1 MQTEIKYM
9 LAIRAAFLYKRM
21 TEREDTV
28 FFYLDATDRDAVT
41 WKSIKLGA
49 FNYDVTEFI
58 YYMGQ
63 EKKFYIS

>member
-1 MQTEIKYM
+1 MGGYCI
-9 LAIRAAFLYKRM
+9 
-21 TEREDTV
+21 
-28 FFYLDATDRDAVT
+28 FYLDATDRDAVT